1 MKLLPRKRHRTTPTL
16 GALELD
22 VLEIV
27 WGVAPTTA
35 QAVLEQLSRRR
46 ITLSTVQSTLER
58 LTRKGLV
65 DRAKQGRAYVYRPR
79 ISREQLIADLL
90 RGVSEQIATGR
101 MEPLL
106 SGFLM
111 LVDELD
117 ADAAGELRRH
127 LLDRMEDD
135 K

>member
-1 MKLLPRKRHRTTPTL
+1 MNILPRKRRRTTPTL

-27 WGVAPTTA
+27 WAGAPTTA
-35 QAVLEQLSRRR
+35 QAILEQLSRRR
-46 ITLSTVQSTLER
+46 ISLSTVQSTLER

-65 DRAKQGRAYVYRPR
+65 TRAKHGRAYVYRPHV
-79 ISREQLIADLL
+79 SREELIADLL

-117 ADAAGELRRH
+117 ADAAGDLRRH
-127 LLDRMEDD
+127 LLDRMRDGQ
-135 K
+135 

>member
-1 MKLLPRKRHRTTPTL
+1 MNILPRKRHRTTPTL

-22 VLEIV
+22 VLELI
-27 WGVAPTTA
+27 WRVAPTTA
-35 QAVLEQLSRRR
+35 QAMLEQLSRRR
-46 ITLSTVQSTLER
+46 ITLTTVQSTLER

-65 DRAKQGRAYVYRPR
+65 ARTKQGRAYVYRPR
-79 ISREQLIADLL
+79 ISREELIADLL
-90 RGVSEQIATGR
+90 RGVSDQIATGR

-106 SGFLM
+106 SGFLL

-117 ADAAGELRRH
+117 AESAGDLRRQ
-127 LLDRMEDD
+127 LLKSLQDD